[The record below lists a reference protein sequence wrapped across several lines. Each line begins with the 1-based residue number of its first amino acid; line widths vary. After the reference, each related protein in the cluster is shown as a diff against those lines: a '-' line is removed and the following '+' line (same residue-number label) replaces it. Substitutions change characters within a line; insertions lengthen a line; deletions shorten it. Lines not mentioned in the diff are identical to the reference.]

1 MSILPDTSL
10 ILDSL
15 GWAVLHSLWQGA
27 LAAFAIWVF
36 RAATRESAADTRYM
50 VSFVTLCALF
60 TAFIGTFLY
69 YYGAGMGGVSIDAV
83 LSQTINI
90 TTPAGESAG
99 SVNPLTHITNY
110 TNMIGA
116 LWALGFA
123 VLGVRY
129 LAAFRL
135 THKLRTTGL
144 SDLPSNWQTRFTALA
159 GKSGVSGKVR
169 GYISEHVSSPITF
182 GFFKPIVLVPAW
194 FFTGMSAEQ
203 CEAVLLHEFAHIR
216 RHDYLTNI
224 LQIIIKT
231 VFFYHPAVQYICKTI
246 NTDREHACD
255 DFAAVMSKNPESLAT
270 ALGTIRL
277 KAARSGGVFALSA
290 DGRDAPLMHRLKRLM
305 GTPTKP
311 MRTGSSRS
319 TAAAI
324 MIVAASA
331 SLLTLGASESLAH
344 PHKADAETLA
354 GAAVPTPKVWGQ
366 FVDDTVTVNGK
377 AYNSTAFAV
386 TNDGGEYYTI
396 NGKEYPSKYSYSV
409 YARDGK
415 DYVVKQKNGK
425 RYMEISDNW
434 YRVDA
439 NSATGSTV
447 MPTPPAPPKYAYS
460 YHKVNGQK
468 YKTKTN
474 TVKNQTFIKVRGK
487 WYDIDETDLDTLLP
501 APAIPAIPS
510 VAEVPATPA
519 VPSVSPTNYSYGYAV
534 KDGKTYKVKTKNGKS
549 YIKIDNKWRK
559 ASIKGG
565 DDHGHRHV
573 KIDDRWYNIEND
585 NSITAIV
592 NTQVQAS
599 LNGVFGREGI
609 TVVTDADGA
618 THVRSGGVKIIT
630 DKHGNTS
637 VDLRDGQTSTLKSG
651 YVYGYVTKNGQAHL
665 VKTEQKSGKSY
676 AQFGNT
682 WVHVKNKWNE
692 GQRSP
697 SKVKIN
703 GKWYDLSD
711 TTFAAAPTPPTPPS
725 TNYWISDQEREA
737 TMARA
742 ERAWER
748 TEEARERAEDQREA
762 ALERAEDLR
771 EAERDRANDHREAA
785 LERAEEQREAVFE
798 RAEEQRIRAQE
809 QVVRAQERTIRDQE
823 RAIRA
828 QERQVRN
835 QERQVR
841 AQEQRERAREHV
853 QAEAERRHAD
863 VQRGRYE
870 EMRDRLLPRL
880 KADGYMPRSSSKVT
894 IKMTENDIFINGK
907 QLPNAQESQYC
918 DIVSDYIDRKG
929 AMKTIVI
936 KPGYLHVRVKDKDS
950 NSSYTFNE

>member
-1 MSILPDTSL
+1 MSFLPDTSL

-90 TTPAGESAG
+90 TAPAAESVAAA
-99 SVNPLTHITNY
+99 NPLTQITNY
-110 TNMIGA
+110 TNTIGA
-116 LWALGFA
+116 IWALGFA

-159 GKSGVSGKVR
+159 SKSGVSGKVR

-231 VFFYHPAVQYICKTI
+231 VFFYHPAVQYICKSI

-270 ALGTIRL
+270 ALGTIRI

-305 GTPTKP
+305 GTPTKT

-344 PHKADAETLA
+344 PHKADAEVLA
-354 GAAVPTPKVWGQ
+354 GAAMPTPKIWDDFG
-366 FVDDTVTVNGK
+366 DDTVTVNGN

-396 NGKEYPSKYSYSV
+396 NGKKYSSKYSYTV
-409 YARDGK
+409 YARSGK

-425 RYMEISDNW
+425 RYMEIGNNW

-439 NSATGSTV
+439 DSATGSTT
-447 MPTPPAPPKYAYS
+447 MPTPPEPPKYAYS
-460 YHKVNGQK
+460 YYKVDGQK

-474 TVKNQTFIKVRGK
+474 ITKNQTFIKVRGK
-487 WYDIDETDLDTLLP
+487 WYDVDETDLDTLLP
-501 APAIPAIPS
+501 TPAIPAVPAIPS
-510 VAEVPATPA
+510 VAEVPAIPA
-519 VPSVSPTNYSYGYAV
+519 EPSVKLYNYSYGYAV

-549 YIKIDNKWRK
+549 YIKIDDKWRK

-565 DDHGHRHV
+565 DDHGHKHV
-573 KIDDRWYNIEND
+573 KIDGRWYNVKSD
-585 NSITAIV
+585 NSITARV
-592 NTQVQAS
+592 NTQVQAG
-599 LNGVFGREGI
+599 LNEAFGREGI
-609 TVVTDADGA
+609 TVVTDVDGA

-630 DKHGNTS
+630 DKDGNTN
-637 VDLRDGQTSTLKSG
+637 VDLRDGQTTTLKSG
-651 YVYGYVTKNGQAHL
+651 YIYGYVTKNDQAHL

-682 WVHVKNKWNE
+682 WVHVKNKWSE

-697 SKVKIN
+697 SKIKIN
-703 GKWYDLSD
+703 GKWYSLSE
-711 TTFAAAPTPPTPPS
+711 TTLASAPTPPTPPS
-725 TNYWISDQEREA
+725 KNYWISDQEREA

-748 TEEARERAEDQREA
+748 TEEARERAEGQRDAASNRAEDLREA
-762 ALERAEDLR
+762 QMERAEDLR
-771 EAERDRANDHREAA
+771 EVA
-785 LERAEEQREAVFE
+785 LERTAERRETMFE
-798 RAEEQRIRAQE
+798 RAEERRIRAQE
-809 QVVRAQERTIRDQE
+809 QVVRAAEQKE
-823 RAIRA
+823 RAHE
-828 QERQVRN
+828 QL
-835 QERQVR
+835 VR
-841 AQEQRERAREHV
+841 AEEQREHAREQREHARERAEHKRE
-853 QAEAERRHAD
+853 QAQHSK
-863 VQRGRYE
+863 YE
-870 EMRDRLLPRL
+870 EMRDRLIPAL
-880 KADGYMPRSSSKVT
+880 KADGYLSGKSSIV
-894 IKMTENDIFINGK
+894 KMEMTPDDIFINGK
-907 QLPNAQESQYC
+907 QLANAREGIYC
-918 DIVSDYIDRKG
+918 KIVSDYGMRKDD
-929 AMKTIVI
+929 MKTIII
-936 KPGYLHVRVKDKDS
+936 KPDSFQVSAEGDHGNHRVTIGTFEHDKH
-950 NSSYTFNE
+950 